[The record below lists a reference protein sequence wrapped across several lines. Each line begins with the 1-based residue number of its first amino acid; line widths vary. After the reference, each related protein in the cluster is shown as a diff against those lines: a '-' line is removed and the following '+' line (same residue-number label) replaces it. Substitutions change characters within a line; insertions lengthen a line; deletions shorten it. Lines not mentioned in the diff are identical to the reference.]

1 MSSTM
6 MATCK
11 FCRGPRKFTCPRCSV
26 DYCSLKCYQSP
37 QHQDCSEEFYK
48 ECVQGELGGKQVTRE
63 GKQSMM
69 DILQRMNNEDENDCD
84 SDDSDDEE
92 DPVDLVERLQGIDL
106 DNADEVWDKL
116 SKEEKKQFDEL
127 IKSGD
132 LASILPEFIPWWK
145 VKVEVPKIRDL
156 SDPEDDSYKEGCP
169 DIETNI
175 LNFDTICP
183 KPSVYL
189 KFGLLNV
196 IYGYAYAVKYFSGDY
211 KDEFCEFVEIVQLLS
226 KNLSG
231 QNFEL
236 ADTAVEAAASEVN
249 NHQFLAISLQF
260 SREVKKDVVE
270 IVKGPTGNDDY
281 YLLAALS
288 DLKRQFER
296 TVKYLKKGSD
306 TSFQDVKNSNSA
318 NLPIWLRSAQRKPDL
333 TLSLVKK
340 HLKKIEFYL
349 SWTKQFYGEFT
360 DLGGS

>member
-1 MSSTM
+1 
-6 MATCK
+6 
-11 FCRGPRKFTCPRCSV
+11 
-26 DYCSLKCYQSP
+26 
-37 QHQDCSEEFYK
+37 
-48 ECVQGELGGKQVTRE
+48 
-63 GKQSMM
+63 MM
-69 DILQRMNNEDENDCD
+69 DILKRMNNEDENDCD
-84 SDDSDDEE
+84 SDDSDDE
-92 DPVDLVERLQGIDL
+92 DDSVDLAERLKGIDL

-132 LASILPEFIPWWK
+132 LASILPEYTPWWN

-156 SDPEDDSYKEGCP
+156 SDPEDESYKERCP
-169 DIETNI
+169 EIEQNI
-175 LNFDTICP
+175 PNFNTMCS
-183 KPSVYL
+183 KPSAYL

-211 KDEFCEFVEIVQLLS
+211 KDEFLEFVEIVQLLS

-288 DLKRQFER
+288 DLKSQFER
-296 TVKYLKKGSD
+296 AAKQLKKMGKDSAEDSRNSLSD
-306 TSFQDVKNSNSA
+306 
-318 NLPIWLRSAQRKPDL
+318 NLPVWLRTTQRKPDL
-333 TLSLVKK
+333 NLILVKK
-340 HLKKIEFYL
+340 NIKKIEFYL
-349 SWTKQFYGEFT
+349 SWTKQFHREFT
-360 DLGGS
+360 DLCG

>member
-1 MSSTM
+1 M
-6 MATCK
+6 
-11 FCRGPRKFTCPRCSV
+11 
-26 DYCSLKCYQSP
+26 
-37 QHQDCSEEFYK
+37 
-48 ECVQGELGGKQVTRE
+48 QGELGGKQVTRE

-69 DILQRMNNEDENDCD
+69 DILQRMNNEDENENDCD

-116 SKEEKKQFDEL
+116 SKDEKKQFDEL

-156 SDPEDDSYKEGCP
+156 SDPEDISYMEGCP
-169 DIETNI
+169 ELMSNI
-175 LNFDTICP
+175 PDFNLICQ
-183 KPSVYL
+183 KPSSYL
-189 KFGLLNV
+189 KFGLLN
-196 IYGYAYAVKYFSGDY
+196 IMYGYAYAVKYFSGDF
-211 KDEFCEFVEIVQLLS
+211 KDEYSEFVEIVQLLA

-288 DLKRQFER
+288 DLKRQFEL
-296 TVKYLKKGSD
+296 TVKYLKKGSKD
-306 TSFQDVKNSNSA
+306 SCQDVKNSDSA

-333 TLSLVKK
+333 NLSVVKK
-340 HLKKIEFYL
+340 HLKKVEFYL

>member
-1 MSSTM
+1 
-6 MATCK
+6 
-11 FCRGPRKFTCPRCSV
+11 
-26 DYCSLKCYQSP
+26 
-37 QHQDCSEEFYK
+37 
-48 ECVQGELGGKQVTRE
+48 
-63 GKQSMM
+63 MM
-69 DILQRMNNEDENDCD
+69 DILKRMNNEDENDCD
-84 SDDSDDEE
+84 SDDSDDE
-92 DPVDLVERLQGIDL
+92 DDSVDLAERLKGIDL

-132 LASILPEFIPWWK
+132 LASILPEYTPWWN
-145 VKVEVPKIRDL
+145 VKVEVAKIRDL
-156 SDPEDDSYKEGCP
+156 NDPEDESYKKR
-169 DIETNI
+169 
-175 LNFDTICP
+175 CP
-183 KPSVYL
+183 KIELNIPNFNTMCSKPSAYL

-211 KDEFCEFVEIVQLLS
+211 KDEFLEFVEIVQLLS

-288 DLKRQFER
+288 DLKSQFER
-296 TVKYLKKGSD
+296 AAKQLKKMGKDTVEDSRNSLSD
-306 TSFQDVKNSNSA
+306 
-318 NLPIWLRSAQRKPDL
+318 NLPVWLRTTQRKPDL
-333 TLSLVKK
+333 NLILVKK
-340 HLKKIEFYL
+340 NIKKIEFYL
-349 SWTKQFYGEFT
+349 SWTKQFHREFT
-360 DLGGS
+360 DLCG

>member
-1 MSSTM
+1 
-6 MATCK
+6 
-11 FCRGPRKFTCPRCSV
+11 
-26 DYCSLKCYQSP
+26 
-37 QHQDCSEEFYK
+37 
-48 ECVQGELGGKQVTRE
+48 
-63 GKQSMM
+63 MM
-69 DILQRMNNEDENDCD
+69 DILKRMNNEDESDCD
-84 SDDSDDEE
+84 SDDSDDE
-92 DPVDLVERLQGIDL
+92 DDSVDLAERLKGIDL

-132 LASILPEFIPWWK
+132 LASILPEYTPWWN

-156 SDPEDDSYKEGCP
+156 NDPEDESYKKR
-169 DIETNI
+169 
-175 LNFDTICP
+175 CP
-183 KPSVYL
+183 KIEQNIPNFNTMCSKPSAYL

-211 KDEFCEFVEIVQLLS
+211 KDEFLEFVEIVQLLS

-288 DLKRQFER
+288 DLKSQFER
-296 TVKYLKKGSD
+296 AAKQLKKMGKDTVEDSRNSLSD
-306 TSFQDVKNSNSA
+306 
-318 NLPIWLRSAQRKPDL
+318 NLPVWLRTTQRKPDL
-333 TLSLVKK
+333 NLILVKK
-340 HLKKIEFYL
+340 NIKKIEFYL
-349 SWTKQFYGEFT
+349 SWTKQFHREFS
-360 DLGGS
+360 DLCG

>member
-1 MSSTM
+1 M
-6 MATCK
+6 
-11 FCRGPRKFTCPRCSV
+11 
-26 DYCSLKCYQSP
+26 
-37 QHQDCSEEFYK
+37 
-48 ECVQGELGGKQVTRE
+48 QGELGGKQVTRE

-69 DILQRMNNEDENDCD
+69 DILQRMNNEDENDYD

-106 DNADEVWDKL
+106 DNADEVWEKL

-156 SDPEDDSYKEGCP
+156 SDPEDKSYMEGCP
-169 DIETNI
+169 ELESSISDFN
-175 LNFDTICP
+175 LICQ
-183 KPSVYL
+183 KPSSYL
-189 KFGLLNV
+189 KFGLLNI

-211 KDEFCEFVEIVQLLS
+211 TDEYSEFVEIVQLLS

-249 NHQFLAISLQF
+249 NHQFLAISLHF

-288 DLKRQFER
+288 DLKRQFEL
-296 TVKYLKKGSD
+296 TVKYLKKGSKD
-306 TSFQDVKNSNSA
+306 SSQDVKNSHSA
-318 NLPIWLRSAQRKPDL
+318 NLPIWLRSAQRKPNL
-333 TLSLVKK
+333 NLSVVKK
-340 HLKKIEFYL
+340 HLKKVEFYL

-360 DLGGS
+360 DLDHSKNGRHRNYCSSC